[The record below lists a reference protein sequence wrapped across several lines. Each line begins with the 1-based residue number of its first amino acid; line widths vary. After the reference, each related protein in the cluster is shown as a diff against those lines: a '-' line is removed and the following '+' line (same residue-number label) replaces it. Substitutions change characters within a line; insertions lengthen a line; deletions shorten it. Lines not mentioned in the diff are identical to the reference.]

1 MENSNAAL
9 VRGLVLTAGVAG
21 LLWLAGCSSGSGSGQ
36 NTQPPSLE
44 YPTSNAVYTRGT
56 AITPDAPVNIGGP
69 ANSYTVAPALPAG
82 LSLNTTTGT
91 ISGTPTAVAAQ
102 ATYTVTA
109 SNAGGNGTA
118 TVTITVNDIPPAE
131 LTYSAN
137 PATYA
142 ATVAITPDTPSWSSS
157 GGTPTGFA
165 ITAGP
170 GLLPQGLT
178 LDPATGIINGTP
190 AAQAARGVYT
200 ITASNTGGSTMANI
214 TLTVIPQPPYI
225 TTQPASQTVG
235 SGISTYFSVGYGGG
249 GIVSF
254 QWYKNGT
261 AISNSNNAVYGT
273 PVLTSADNG
282 EQYYVVISDNY
293 GRSVTSNTAILTVSG
308 TAGTFVNTGTP
319 TVARECDSA
328 TLLQNGTVLIV
339 GGRSG
344 NIAIATAEIYN
355 PATGEFTVTGFPN
368 ESRVCPSTTLLANGQ
383 VLVAGG
389 YAFGNSSSLPTLAS
403 AELYD
408 PTTGRFTLTGSLV
421 TARVGHSATLL
432 PSGKVLVAG
441 GTTSNDGYEYSTLSS
456 AELYDPV
463 AGTFSSTGS
472 LNVARSAPA
481 VLLNDGQVL
490 VPGGISLNAG
500 VLASAEL
507 YDPTTGTFSPTGSLI
522 TARSASAAL
531 LQNGQVLLP
540 GGAGANDTV
549 LSSAELYDPS
559 TGTFSA
565 TGSLNAAR
573 TSLAILLNSGQV
585 LLVGGG
591 IGGPNQWANMSELYD
606 PPSGSF
612 IVNASTN
619 STRFTLT
626 ATLLGNGQ
634 VLVEGQETSA
644 VMVTQPVPAELYQP

>member
-1 MENSNAAL
+1 MEHSNAAT
-9 VRGLVLTAGVAG
+9 VRCLVLTAGVAG
-21 LLWLAGCSSGSGSGQ
+21 LLWLAGCSTGSGSGQ
-36 NTQPPSLE
+36 NIQPPSLQ
-44 YPTSNAVYTRGT
+44 YPTSNSSYTRGT
-56 AITPDAPVNIGGP
+56 AITPDTPVDLGGP
-69 ANSYTVAPALPAG
+69 ATSYTVAPALPAG
-82 LSLNTTTGT
+82 LSLNASTGT
-91 ISGTPTAVAAQ
+91 ISGTPTAVTAQ
-102 ATYTVTA
+102 ATYIVTA

-118 TVTITVNDIPPAE
+118 TLTITVNDIPPAG
-131 LTYSAN
+131 LTYSVN
-137 PATYA
+137 PATYT
-142 ATVAITPDTPSWSSS
+142 ATVAITPDAPSWSSS

-165 ITAGP
+165 LTAGP

-178 LDPATGIINGTP
+178 LDPATGIISGTP
-190 AAQAARGVYT
+190 AAQAAQGVYT
-200 ITASNTGGSTMANI
+200 ITASNTGGSTMANV

-225 TTQPASQTVG
+225 TAQPASQTVG
-235 SGISTYFSVGYGGG
+235 SGISTYFGVGYGGG
-249 GIVSF
+249 GIISF

-273 PVLTSADNG
+273 PILTSANNG
-282 EQYYVVISDNY
+282 ERYYVVISDNY
-293 GRSVTSNTAILTVSG
+293 GRSVTSNTATLTVSG

-328 TLLQNGTVLIV
+328 ALLQDGTVLIV

-344 NIAIATAEIYN
+344 NIPIGTAEIYN
-355 PATGEFTVTGFPN
+355 PATGEFTAAGIAN
-368 ESRVCPSTTLLANGQ
+368 ASRVCPSTTLLANGQ
-383 VLVAGG
+383 VLIAGG
-389 YAFGNSSSLPTLAS
+389 YTFGNNSSLPTLAS

-408 PTTGRFTLTGSLV
+408 PTTGRFTVTGSLV
-421 TARVGHSATLL
+421 TGRVGHSATLL

-441 GTTSNDGYEYSTLSS
+441 GTTSSDGYQFSTLSS

-472 LNVARSAPA
+472 LNTPRSAPA
-481 VLLNDGQVL
+481 VLLNNGQVL
-490 VPGGISLNAG
+490 VPGGTSLSAG
-500 VLASAEL
+500 VLVSAEL
-507 YDPTTGTFSPTGSLI
+507 YDPTAGTFSLTGSLI

-531 LQNGQVLLP
+531 LQNGEVLVP
-540 GGAGANDTV
+540 GGTGANDTV

-585 LLVGGG
+585 LLVGGQ
-591 IGGPNQWANMSELYD
+591 IGGVNQPNMSELYD
-606 PPSGSF
+606 PTSGSF